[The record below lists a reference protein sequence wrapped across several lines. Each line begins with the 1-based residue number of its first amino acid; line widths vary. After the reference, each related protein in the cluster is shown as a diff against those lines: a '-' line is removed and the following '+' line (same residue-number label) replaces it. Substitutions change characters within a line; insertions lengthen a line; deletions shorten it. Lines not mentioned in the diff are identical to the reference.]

1 MENTMEKS
9 VITGKISG
17 FVDSSKQRCQVP
29 DIQVASDGRKYCVVI
44 VNEDCP
50 NGVQDFS
57 DGTAKAIFANE
68 DVLNTL
74 ELGMKVRV

>member
-1 MENTMEKS
+1 MTENKDI
-9 VITGKISG
+9 ITGKISG

-57 DGTAKAIFANE
+57 DGIAKAIFANE